1 MFKTSFS
8 DATSRYC
15 LDVSLFMCCERQ
27 LVCELPGQNNC
38 YALVLQLLALMVAV
52 VIRDARYRQT
62 WRRSV
67 ALSQLLVF
75 RCQSQCRYLAAF

>member
-27 LVCELPGQNNC
+27 LVCELPE
-38 YALVLQLLALMVAV
+38 QLLRSSTTTTGANG
-52 VIRDARYRQT
+52 
-62 WRRSV
+62 RRSN
-67 ALSQLLVF
+67 
-75 RCQSQCRYLAAF
+75 